1 MATSK
6 RKTEDPTVQ
15 DFKELSISDLCSGY
29 TEQDN
34 GDCTCIFCGE
44 HFQDGVIYQSRGRSV
59 TAKRAMQEH
68 VEDIHAGAF
77 WSLLGLEKMLC
88 GLTDVQKTLLA
99 CLYERK
105 STEQTSEIMDISAAT
120 VRTHRFNLQKAKR
133 EAKILLAM
141 LEIIEKGDEPL
152 PKPQE
157 PKEQSRPITITNPQ
171 FSLNDLHPFFTQFRY
186 K

>member
-1 MATSK
+1 MAASK
-6 RKTEDPTVQ
+6 RKAEVPTVQ
-15 DFKELSISDLCSGY
+15 DFKELSISDLCCGY
-29 TEQDN
+29 TEQEN

-44 HFQDGVIYQSRGRSV
+44 HFEYGVIYQSRGRSV
-59 TAKRAMQEH
+59 TAKRAIQEH
-68 VEDIHAGAF
+68 VEDVHAGAF

-105 STEQTSEIMDISAAT
+105 TTEQTSEIMDISAAT

-141 LEIIEKGDEPL
+141 LEIIENGEKPL
-152 PKPQE
+152 PHPLENQAAAQ
-157 PKEQSRPITITNPQ
+157 PIALSEQQ